1 MRTFIDFALS
11 KEYEEV
17 ERRGDKLVKMGSLIN
32 WEVFRPILNGL
43 YKNNTIKGGRPNID
57 VVIMIKLLV
66 LQQWFGLSDPQLERD
81 LADRISFKVFIG
93 TSEIIPDF
101 TTVWLFRERLAK
113 SGKDKEIWAELQ
125 KQLDHM
131 GYEVKVGVMQ
141 DATFITSDPG
151 HAPKDTPRG
160 DAAKTRRS
168 KDGTW
173 AKKGQKSQFGYKLHS
188 KIDKDYGLIREI
200 ETTTASLHDSQVD
213 LAREGEVRYTDKAY
227 SGAKTKGYDAS
238 MKRAARDHPLG
249 IMDILRNRRI
259 SKTRSPV
266 ERHYAVIKRVF
277 KAGHVMVT
285 TVKRT
290 AVKMTFTAIGF
301 NLYHLLTLKNKNA
314 V

>member
-1 MRTFIDFALS
+1 MRTLIDFAINQ
-11 KEYEEV
+11 EYEEV
-17 ERRGDKLVKMGSLIN
+17 ERRGDKLMKMESLID
-32 WEVFRPILNGL
+32 WDAFRPILSDL
-43 YKNNTIKGGRPNID
+43 YKNNTSKGGRPNID

-125 KQLDHM
+125 RQLDHL
-131 GYEVKVGVMQ
+131 GYGVKKGMMQ

-151 HAPKDTPRG
+151 HARKDTPRG
-160 DAAKTRRS
+160 DEAKTRRS

-173 AKKGQKSQFGYKLHS
+173 AKKGNKSQFGYKFHS
-188 KIDKDYGLIREI
+188 KVDTDHGLIRDI

-213 LAREGEVRYTDKAY
+213 LAKKGEVRYADKAY
-227 SGAKTKGYDAS
+227 SGAKTEGYDAS
-238 MKRAARDHPLG
+238 MKRAARCHPLG
-249 IMDILRNRRI
+249 IMDKLRNKRI
-259 SKTRSPV
+259 SKKRSPV

-290 AVKMTFTAIGF
+290 AVKMVFTAVGF
-301 NLYHLLTLKNKNA
+301 NIYQLLTLKNKNA